1 MLRYITVRVVYIVP
15 VLLFASMI
23 SFGLAKLAP
32 GDITLILLGPY
43 ASENDRQALKQ
54 ELALDQPVYVQYA
67 RWLGRALQ
75 GDLGRSIEM
84 RAPVSRILAD
94 KFKNT
99 LILGFTAFLL
109 AFVCGVGAGILS
121 AVKQT
126 SLTDRSIQVLIT
138 FLATMPVFWLG
149 LVLIYVFA
157 INLRLLPTG
166 RMEPVA
172 GGGDLFTLIR
182 HLILPALATAAIPA
196 AIIAKSTRSAVTGV
210 MREDFV
216 LVARA
221 KGLPERVVRLKHVL
235 KAAAPNL
242 LYVSGLQF
250 AYLIGGTVIFTEVIF
265 SWPGIGMQIFNAVAS
280 RDVPMIQGIVLLA
293 ALVSVITN
301 LVVDLLHPIVD
312 PRVTVSNPEAV

>member
-1 MLRYITVRVVYIVP
+1 MLRYLTLRLVYIVP

-32 GDITLILLGPY
+32 GDITLTLLGPY
-43 ASENDRQALKQ
+43 ASENDRQALRQ

-67 RWLGRALQ
+67 YWFARALQ

-99 LILGFTAFLL
+99 LVLGLAAFSL
-109 AFVCGVGAGILS
+109 AFVFGIGAGILS
-121 AVKQT
+121 ALKQS
-126 SLTDRSIQVLIT
+126 SLTDRSIQVTVT

-149 LVLIYVFA
+149 LALIYVFA

-166 RMEPVA
+166 RMEPVS
-172 GGGDLFTLIR
+172 GGGDIFTLLR

-196 AIIAKSTRSAVTGV
+196 AIIAKSTRSSVMGV

-221 KGLPERVVRLKHVL
+221 KGLPERVVQFRHVL

-250 AYLIGGTVIFTEVIF
+250 AYLIGGTVVFTEVIF

-301 LVVDLLHPIVD
+301 LVVDLLHPMLD
-312 PRVTVSNPEAV
+312 PRVTVANTEVV

>member
-1 MLRYITVRVVYIVP
+1 MLRYFILRLVYIVP

-32 GDITLILLGPY
+32 GDITMTLLGPY
-43 ASENDRQALKQ
+43 ASEKDRDALRE
-54 ELALDQPVYVQYA
+54 ELSLDQPVYVQYV
-67 RWLGRALQ
+67 RWLGRAVQ

-84 RAPVSRILAD
+84 RAPVARILAD

-99 LILGFTAFLL
+99 LILGLAAFTL
-109 AFVCGVGAGILS
+109 AFVCGLGAGILS
-121 AVKQT
+121 ALKQ
-126 SLTDRSIQVLIT
+126 SSFTDRSIQVMIT

-157 INLRLLPTG
+157 INLRILPTG

-172 GGGDLFTLIR
+172 GGGDIFTLIR

-196 AIIAKSTRSAVTGV
+196 AIIAKSTRSSVAAV
-210 MREDFV
+210 MREEFV

-221 KGLPERVVRLKHVL
+221 KGLPERIVQFRHVL

-242 LYVSGLQF
+242 LYISGLQF
-250 AYLIGGTVIFTEVIF
+250 AYLIGGTVVFTEVIF
-265 SWPGIGMQIFNAVAS
+265 SWPGIGLQIFNAVAS

-293 ALVSVITN
+293 AFVSVLTN
-301 LVVDLLHPIVD
+301 LVVDLLHPMLD
-312 PRVTVSNPEAV
+312 PRVTVTNSEAV